1 MIGQHAPTSEV
12 ERLAA
17 QIARLEERV
26 ADLQRARVA
35 PEFTYTPS
43 LTATSVNPNVGST
56 AVRDGQ
62 YQVVDGRC
70 RGRATVYAQ
79 GSGIAAGTGSY
90 RVSLPVPVRYLPNTS
105 ITPIGYGLL
114 YIGNPAAGM
123 HPVAL
128 DATPSTTTAR
138 ILGEGFEAGSS
149 LAGGFAAAGNC
160 LWIAFDYPI

>member
-1 MIGQHAPTSEV
+1 MNDL
-12 ERLAA
+12 ERLLLRL
-17 QIARLEERV
+17 ARIEERV
-26 ADLQRARVA
+26 ADLVRERAV
-35 PEFTYTPS
+35 PERTYTPA
-43 LTATSVNPNVGST
+43 LTATSTNPNVGST
-56 AVRDGQ
+56 AIRDGQ
-62 YQVVDGRC
+62 YKIVDGRC

-79 GSGIAAGTGSY
+79 GSGITAGSGSY

-149 LAGGFAAAGNC
+149 LAGGFGAAGNC